1 MKRPVISAAVAATIA
16 FAVQFQFGQNLPPL
30 LRLVIGCGI
39 LFAIYAV
46 MLLYVMGQK
55 AFYTD
60 LIRGLAGRSPVE
72 EKNLAAV

>member
-1 MKRPVISAAVAATIA
+1 M
-16 FAVQFQFGQNLPPL
+16 QFQFGQNLPPL
-30 LRLVIGCGI
+30 LRLLIGCGI

-55 AFYTD
+55 VFYTE
-60 LIRGLAGRSPVE
+60 LIRGLASPAPVE